1 MTHCKKRKNC
11 SGRTVST
18 CSTPLVSCSP
28 TSGSMSGRRASWPTA
43 STRWPSPP
51 PHHPSSSSQARWQ
64 PCTIETC
71 SIPVTKPKCN
81 ETRKKV
87 TSQLF
92 LFGESV
98 GIEPLFLLLPRFFI
112 CNRCTV
118 ESNEATSDR
127 PPSSSNGSVASG
139 ASTPPPSMS
148 QMTASQLKFPGENYF
163 YNWLDYTVFEES
175 KHNFSYFYLLLCV
188 PAYLPKVSITNFPS
202 PV

>member
-81 ETRKKV
+81 ATRKKV

-92 LFGESV
+92 LFLRIRGNRTPFSV
-98 GIEPLFLLLPRFFI
+98 ITSIFYLQPLYCRVQWGDL
-112 CNRCTV
+112 
-118 ESNEATSDR
+118 
-127 PPSSSNGSVASG
+127 G
-139 ASTPPPSMS
+139 STPILLERLRGLRGLH
-148 QMTASQLKFPGENYF
+148 ASSLHVT
-163 YNWLDYTVFEES
+163 DDR
-175 KHNFSYFYLLLCV
+175 
-188 PAYLPKVSITNFPS
+188 
-202 PV
+202 